1 MIARRKNERYF
12 EGFIYLPRDRYR
24 YKLFINSNRLFK
36 DFKPYSD
43 VYIIVNRFNNWINDI
58 ICKNKKLTMKE
69 VMSFIW
75 GFVIVFCGG
84 LIIYIKFLNYI
95 DNTYDEE
102 EWE

>member
-1 MIARRKNERYF
+1 
-12 EGFIYLPRDRYR
+12 
-24 YKLFINSNRLFK
+24 
-36 DFKPYSD
+36 
-43 VYIIVNRFNNWINDI
+43 
-58 ICKNKKLTMKE
+58 
-69 VMSFIW
+69 MSFIW